1 MRTLCQG
8 PRRAGPDP
16 SYLQRGRNGA
26 IYSVHAPGLPLLLA
40 PAFAVAGYRGAVA
53 ALILIAVGGAWLTG
67 RGCWLVTEDAVASWV
82 GWLAVI
88 GSAPVTLSGS
98 RPAGLTLPAGASR
111 ALVIGPDRGRLRVVT
126 QGGFRPS
133 QALPDSTDQ
142 RWLGVSVRA
151 VQNRATAIR

>member
-1 MRTLCQG
+1 
-8 PRRAGPDP
+8 
-16 SYLQRGRNGA
+16 
-26 IYSVHAPGLPLLLA
+26 LPLLLA

-53 ALILIAVGGAWLTG
+53 ALILVAVGGAWLTW
-67 RGCWLVTEDAVASWV
+67 RVCWLVTEDAVASWV